1 MKDGKYIT
9 RVVKYI
15 DKINRY
21 MLNIDSYEMFILY
34 EEKID
39 AVILNL
45 EQIGET
51 VKKLSETYKQK
62 HPEINWINIAGLR
75 NLIAHEYEEVDYL
88 LIYLHISRK
97 LPLQGYAAYV
107 VSGG

>member
-1 MKDGKYIT
+1 MKDSKYIV
-9 RVVKYI
+9 RVIKYI
-15 DKINRY
+15 NKIDRY
-21 MLNIDSYEMFILY
+21 MSNIDSYETFILN

-62 HPEINWINIAGLR
+62 HPEIDWVNIAGLR

-88 LIYLHISRK
+88 LIYATAKININELLKII
-97 LPLQGYAAYV
+97 QE
-107 VSGG
+107 